1 MTLQKFNALTLFIF
15 LISTISMHGMEQTNN
30 DLHPLVSLPPEVQHR
45 IIFPQ
50 YTQSINITLS
60 KMNELEEVV
69 RIFFKF
75 KRVCKQF
82 NQCVKFPWSDWTIE
96 NKDKMVEKVM
106 DFTFLD
112 PNVFRLY
119 VCILY
124 DGNAPAQEAENIQ
137 LINYTRDLK

>member
-1 MTLQKFNALTLFIF
+1 MKIQICNALTLFIF
-15 LISTISMHGMEQTNN
+15 LINTMSVHGMEHNNN
-30 DLHPLVSLPPEVQHR
+30 DLHPLVSLPSEVQHR
-45 IIFPQ
+45 IIFPL
-50 YTQSINITLS
+50 YTQSTKITFS

-82 NQCVKFPWSDWTIE
+82 NQCVKFPWSDWTTE
-96 NKDKMVEKVM
+96 NKEKMVKKVM
-106 DFTFLD
+106 DFAFLD

-119 VCILY
+119 VCIKH
-124 DGNAPAQEAENIQ
+124 DGNAQAQEAENTQ